1 MSQDASKKQLSATNQ
16 PWSVETD
23 ADQLMND
30 LFSDIDRILEG
41 GSKLPTQPAQPEYV
55 SLQKVIVPPA
65 SLPPALRESPELL
78 EQLSENPGE
87 PKVTTSEDLK
97 VGNKEE
103 VRSPRIV
110 EKALFGTA
118 CASLVAVVAWLVI
131 QNKFPLPFFA
141 NGSQEVAQVSST
153 QEEDP
158 FAKYMR
164 QSLEAIDSQAKVSQE
179 GNGAIP
185 PGVPPGVTPYPLP
198 SNFPVAPQGQ
208 KTLERVYIPVFP
220 PNQSSAGAAL
230 RANPQVSPVPKS
242 STKLSQ
248 PKEDKA
254 PAKEDKAPNQ
264 APTPQ
269 STSPSVPS
277 SQPQSSNAVESDPTE
292 VAIEANNAANS
303 VLKHTLV
310 GILESGNSSAALFEI
325 SGVTQHIGLGE
336 DIGSSGWKLV
346 DVADGKAT
354 IRRNGEVRSIYAG
367 QGF

>member
-55 SLQKVIVPPA
+55 SLQKVIVPAA

-87 PKVTTSEDLK
+87 PKVATSEDLK

-110 EKALFGTA
+110 EKALFSTA

-141 NGSQEVAQVSST
+141 NGNQEVAQVSST

-179 GNGAIP
+179 GNGAVP

-220 PNQSSAGAAL
+220 PNQNSAGAAL
-230 RANPQVSPVPKS
+230 RATPQVSPIPK
-242 STKLSQ
+242 
-248 PKEDKA
+248 
-254 PAKEDKAPNQ
+254 PNSN
-264 APTPQ
+264 P
-269 STSPSVPS
+269 
-277 SQPQSSNAVESDPTE
+277 SQPQAKPAPKNQAAVKPDSTAASTTDNPPAPSNSRETPVAATTPTTPTTPT
-292 VAIEANNAANS
+292 IQY
-303 VLKHTLV
+303 KLV
-310 GILESGNSSAALFEI
+310 GVLELGNDSKAMFNIEGSQQYF
-325 SGVTQHIGLGE
+325 GLGE

-346 DVADGKAT
+346 DVANGRAT
-354 IRRNGEVRSIYAG
+354 IRRNGEVFSIGAG
-367 QGF
+367 ESF

>member
-1 MSQDASKKQLSATNQ
+1 MSQDASNNQLSSTNQ
-16 PWSVETD
+16 PWSVESD

-55 SLQKVIVPPA
+55 SLQKVIVPAA
-65 SLPPALRESPELL
+65 SLPPVLRESPELL
-78 EQLSENPGE
+78 EQLSENPGK
-87 PKVTTSEDLK
+87 PKVTKSEELK
-97 VGNKEE
+97 IENKEE
-103 VRSPRIV
+103 VRSPQYV

-118 CASLVAVVAWLVI
+118 CASLVAVVAWLVV
-131 QNKFPLPFFA
+131 QNKFPLPFLT

-164 QSLEAIDSQAKVSQE
+164 QSLDAIESQAKTSQGDN
-179 GNGAIP
+179 GNAAAP
-185 PGVPPGVTPYPLP
+185 PGNIPGVTPYPLP
-198 SNFPVAPQGQ
+198 SNFPMAPQSQ

-220 PNQSSAGAAL
+220 PNQNSSANAAL

-242 STKLSQ
+242 STKPSQ

-254 PAKEDKAPNQ
+254 QNQ
-264 APTPQ
+264 TSNSQPTPQ
-269 STSPSVPS
+269 AVPNS
-277 SQPQSSNAVESDPTE
+277 KPQLSDAVTPTPAE
-292 VAIEANNAANS
+292 VAIDANNAANS
-303 VLKHTLV
+303 VFKHTLV

-346 DVADGKAT
+346 DVANGKAT